1 MTSKPRTS
9 PKGLVQE
16 REIENE
22 NHWGTILKSDHTEV
36 VEYPDQKEMSN
47 QNQGN
52 QMERE
57 YLGILVHYHRSL

>member
-9 PKGLVQE
+9 TKGLVQE

-47 QNQGN
+47 QNQGTRWKGN
-52 QMERE
+52 FKA
-57 YLGILVHYHRSL
+57 L